1 MNFQQLPH
9 GRGAQLPVLNE
20 TGRAVEDTEYARNF
34 SPESGGEDSPLRAML
49 FNYLH
54 LALKHRKLIAAF
66 AGAAL
71 LAGLVVTI
79 LTPRVYSAST
89 VVKIDRAAPKVIN
102 SQIAQADGS
111 GDPQF
116 YQTQYELIRSRSLA
130 ERVATTLNLAQSNF
144 LEGGQGSLW
153 SSSGD
158 ILTDAERDPEVIKQ
172 RQRQAV
178 SVIMENLVVQPV
190 TLSSLVRIR
199 FSSRSPQWAQ
209 RISVA
214 VAENYERSTLDRR
227 FGASQHARNFLD
239 ERLQQLKIK
248 LQDSEKQL
256 IEYAQQQGIVEIDA
270 KTPVANATL
279 VGLQKSLSD
288 AVTERL
294 KFEQLWIQAQGI
306 DGLELPQAQA
316 DRVIQSSRERLA
328 QLLANYQD
336 KLSILKPAFPEMVAL
351 RAQIAEVERQ
361 IRGQV
366 GMVKESIRAQF
377 EAARAQEQAIQ
388 EKLDEVKAEVLTARG
403 RSIEFTILA
412 REVDTARTLYDGL
425 LQQFREL
432 GVSGDVDTNNI
443 SIIDRAE
450 IPQFHDSPSLVK
462 NLILAL
468 LLSLILAA
476 ATIAVLEAL
485 DDTFKTPEDLE
496 EALGVAVL
504 GVAPALAL
512 SADKTPLSEVLGDAT
527 SPLSEAFRSLRTALQ
542 FSTADGAPK
551 SLLVTSSR
559 PSEGKTTTAVCLA
572 ANFAQL
578 GMRVLLIDGD
588 LRNPSVHRLL
598 SLDNGSGLSNF
609 LASSTDSSKLTQMCM
624 IEGVSVLTTG
634 PLPPNPAE
642 LLAGP
647 RFASLLTTAVETFDM
662 VIIDGPPVMGLADAP
677 IIASVAAGTL
687 MVVECG
693 GTRRA
698 IVRDALRRL
707 HFARAR
713 LVGALLNK
721 FDPGAAGHT
730 YGYGYSYAYAYGT
743 NSYYTYGPEPKPA
756 LPES

>member
-1 MNFQQLPH
+1 MNFQQLPNGQ
-9 GRGAQLPVLNE
+9 GRQLSVPGERSRALDEPDYPRGFSGDGAS
-20 TGRAVEDTEYARNF
+20 T
-34 SPESGGEDSPLRAML
+34 DSPLRAML
-49 FNYLH
+49 FNYLN
-54 LALKHRKLIAAF
+54 LALKHRKLIGAF
-66 AGAAL
+66 AGAAV

-130 ERVATTLNLAQSNF
+130 ERVVTTLNLAQSNF
-144 LEGGQGSLW
+144 LEGGEASIW
-153 SSSGD
+153 SSPGNVQ
-158 ILTDAERDPEVIKQ
+158 TEAERDPGVIKQ

-178 SVIMENLVVQPV
+178 AVIMENLVVQPV

-199 FSSRSPQWAQ
+199 FSSQSPQWAQ

-214 VAENYERSTLDRR
+214 VAENFERSTLDRR

-270 KTPVANATL
+270 KTPVANTTL
-279 VGLQKSLSD
+279 VGLQASLSE
-288 AVTERL
+288 AMTERL
-294 KFEQLWIQAQGI
+294 KFEQLWIQAQGV

-328 QLLANYQD
+328 QLMANYQD
-336 KLSILKPAFPEMVAL
+336 KLSIMKPAFPEMVAL
-351 RAQIAEVERQ
+351 RAQINEIERQ

-366 GMVKESIRAQF
+366 EMVKESIRAQF

-388 EKLDEVKAEVLTARG
+388 DKLDEVKAEVLVARG

-450 IPQFHDSPSLVK
+450 IPRVHDSPSLVK
-462 NLILAL
+462 NLLIAL
-468 LLSLILAA
+468 LLSMILAA

-485 DDTFKTPEDLE
+485 DDTFKTPEDVE
-496 EALGVAVL
+496 DGLGIAVL
-504 GVAPALAL
+504 GVAPVLAS
-512 SADKTPLSEVLGDAT
+512 SAAKTPVNEVLGDAT
-527 SPLSEAFRSLRTALQ
+527 SALSEAFRSLRTALQ
-542 FSTADGAPK
+542 FTTDDGAPK

-559 PSEGKTTTAVCLA
+559 PGEGKSTTSVCLA

-598 SLDNGSGLSNF
+598 SLDNEAGLSNF
-609 LASSTDSSKLTQMCM
+609 LAGSTESSKLTQACM
-624 IEGVSVLTTG
+624 IDGVSVLTTG

-647 RFASLLTTAVETFDM
+647 RFVSLLTTAIETFDM

-687 MVVECG
+687 LVVECG

-713 LVGALLNK
+713 VLGALLNK

-743 NSYYTYGPEPKPA
+743 NSYFTYGQEAKPS
-756 LPES
+756 LPEK

>member
-9 GRGAQLPVLNE
+9 GRGSQLTVSNE
-20 TGRAVEDTEYARNF
+20 SGRAVEEADSRHF

-49 FNYLH
+49 FNYLN

-66 AGAAL
+66 AGAAV

-79 LTPRVYSAST
+79 ITPRVYSAST

-153 SSSGD
+153 SQSGD
-158 ILTDAERDPEVIKQ
+158 ILTDAERDPDVIKK
-172 RQRQAV
+172 RQREAV

-209 RISVA
+209 RISLA

-256 IEYAQQQGIVEIDA
+256 IVYAQQQGIVEIDA

-279 VGLQKSLSD
+279 VGLQKSLSE

-336 KLSILKPAFPEMVAL
+336 KLSVLKPAFPEMVAL
-351 RAQIAEVERQ
+351 RAQITEVERQ
-361 IRGQV
+361 IRSHV
-366 GMVKESIRAQF
+366 NMVKEAIRTQF

-388 EKLDEVKAEVLTARG
+388 EKLDEVKAEVLEARG

-450 IPQFHDSPSLVK
+450 VPQFHDSPSLVK
-462 NLILAL
+462 NLLLAL
-468 LLSLILAA
+468 LLGLILAA

-496 EALGVAVL
+496 EGLGVAVL
-504 GVAPALAL
+504 GVAPILAAT
-512 SADKTPLSEVLGDAT
+512 SDKTPLNEVLGDVT

-542 FSTADGAPK
+542 FTTADGAPK

-559 PSEGKTTTAVCLA
+559 PGEGKTTTAVCLA

-588 LRNPSVHRLL
+588 LRNPSIHRLL
-598 SLDNGSGLSNF
+598 SLDNAVGLSNF
-609 LASSTDSSKLTQMCM
+609 LASSTDSSKLTQSCM
-624 IEGVSVLTTG
+624 IDGVSVLTTG

-647 RFASLLTTAVETFDM
+647 RFVSLLTTAVETFDM

-730 YGYGYSYAYAYGT
+730 YGYSYAYAYGS
-743 NSYYTYGPEPKPA
+743 NSYYTYGPPPKPA
-756 LPES
+756 LPET

>member
-9 GRGAQLPVLNE
+9 GRGSQLTVSNE
-20 TGRAVEDTEYARNF
+20 SGRAVEEADSRHF

-49 FNYLH
+49 FNYLN

-66 AGAAL
+66 AGAAV

-79 LTPRVYSAST
+79 ITPRVYSAST

-153 SSSGD
+153 SQSGD
-158 ILTDAERDPEVIKQ
+158 ILTDAERDPDVIKK
-172 RQRQAV
+172 RQREAV

-209 RISVA
+209 RISLA

-256 IEYAQQQGIVEIDA
+256 IVYAQQQGIVEIDA

-279 VGLQKSLSD
+279 VGLQKSLSE

-336 KLSILKPAFPEMVAL
+336 KLSVLKPAFPEMLAL
-351 RAQIAEVERQ
+351 RAQITEVERQ
-361 IRGQV
+361 IRSHV
-366 GMVKESIRAQF
+366 DMVKEAIRSQF

-388 EKLDEVKAEVLTARG
+388 EKLDEVKAEVLEARG

-462 NLILAL
+462 NLLLAL

-496 EALGVAVL
+496 EGLGVAVL
-504 GVAPALAL
+504 GVAPILAAA
-512 SADKTPLSEVLGDAT
+512 SDKTPLSEVLGDVM

-542 FSTADGAPK
+542 FTTADGAPK

-559 PSEGKTTTAVCLA
+559 PGEGKSTTAVCLA

-598 SLDNGSGLSNF
+598 SLDNAVGLSNF
-609 LASSTDSSKLTQMCM
+609 LASSTDSSKLTQSCM
-624 IEGVSVLTTG
+624 IDGVSV
-634 PLPPNPAE
+634 
-642 LLAGP
+642 
-647 RFASLLTTAVETFDM
+647 F
-662 VIIDGPPVMGLADAP
+662 PVSTCVPD
-677 IIASVAAGTL
+677 
-687 MVVECG
+687 
-693 GTRRA
+693 
-698 IVRDALRRL
+698 LRL
-707 HFARAR
+707 
-713 LVGALLNK
+713 
-721 FDPGAAGHT
+721 
-730 YGYGYSYAYAYGT
+730 
-743 NSYYTYGPEPKPA
+743 
-756 LPES
+756 